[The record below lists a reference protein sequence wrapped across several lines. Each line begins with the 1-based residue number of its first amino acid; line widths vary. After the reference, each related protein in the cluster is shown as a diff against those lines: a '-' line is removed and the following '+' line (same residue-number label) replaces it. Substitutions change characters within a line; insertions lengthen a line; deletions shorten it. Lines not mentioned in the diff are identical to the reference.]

1 MQSGTYFYHGHLG
14 MQRAAG
20 LFGSLIVSL
29 PPGEKEPFSYDGEFS
44 LLLTDWYHQSIYL
57 QELGLSSIP
66 FKFVGEPQVLTNII
80 WLGIRLCVH
89 F

>member
-1 MQSGTYFYHGHLG
+1 

-29 PPGEKEPFSYDGEFS
+29 PPGEKEPFWYDGEFS

-66 FKFVGEPQVLTNII
+66 FKFIGEPQVRTNFI
-80 WLGIRLCVH
+80 
-89 F
+89 

>member
-1 MQSGTYFYHGHLG
+1 

-29 PPGEKEPFSYDGEFS
+29 PPGEKEPFSYDGELS

-66 FKFVGEPQVLTNII
+66 FKFVGEPQVRTNLI
-80 WLGIRLCVH
+80 WLGLGLGVH